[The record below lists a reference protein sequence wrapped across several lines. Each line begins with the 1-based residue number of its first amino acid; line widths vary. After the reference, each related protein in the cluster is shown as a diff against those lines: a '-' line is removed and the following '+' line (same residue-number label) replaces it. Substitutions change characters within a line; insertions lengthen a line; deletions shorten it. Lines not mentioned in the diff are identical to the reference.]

1 MGISASS
8 DRPAHSVP
16 AFLQARGY
24 RIMPVSAT
32 VPEVLGEKSAPDLR
46 ALPERPDL
54 VMIFTPGEV
63 VASLVEDAI
72 AIGARTVWMQD
83 GVVHAAAAARARDAG
98 LDVVM
103 DTCLRFTWE
112 RLMSV
117 KPGAGSRSGAR
128 QSQR

>member
-1 MGISASS
+1 
-8 DRPAHSVP
+8 
-16 AFLQARGY
+16 
-24 RIMPVSAT
+24 
-32 VPEVLGEKSAPDLR
+32 
-46 ALPERPDL
+46 
-54 VMIFTPGEV
+54 MIFTPGEV

-83 GVVHAAAAARARDAG
+83 GVVHEGAAARARDAG

-117 KPGAGSRSGAR
+117 KAPTAASTPAP
-128 QSQR
+128 